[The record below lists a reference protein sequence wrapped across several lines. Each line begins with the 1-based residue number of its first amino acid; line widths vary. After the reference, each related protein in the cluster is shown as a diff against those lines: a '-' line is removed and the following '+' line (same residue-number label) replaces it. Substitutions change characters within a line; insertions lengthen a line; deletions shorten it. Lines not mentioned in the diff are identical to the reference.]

1 MILRGNHS
9 VVLLVA
15 LSLLGIWTAVLTTT
29 AQTSAPRIELTHIP
43 STDKGGINT
52 FGTIQGKVVGARQEQ
67 LIVLYAK
74 SGAWYVQP
82 YVNEPYTKLEAD
94 QTWRNSTHLGTEY
107 AALLV
112 EPGYIPPSVTD
123 TLPQPGNGVVVV
135 KIVPGTPFFWQTWWF
150 RLVLISAVLAAIILL
165 LRWRQRRIIRELNLR
180 FEQRLAE
187 RTRIAQDLHDTLLQG
202 FLSAS
207 MQLHVANEQLPA
219 DSPAKPRVDRVLEL
233 MNQVIGE
240 ARNAVRG
247 LRTNTADPLELEHA
261 FARIQEE
268 LPAADGI
275 DYQVTAAGT
284 SRPLRAAIRDDVYRV
299 GHEALINAF
308 RHAHATKIEL
318 EMQYTAKFFKVLV
331 RDDGAGI
338 DESVIKQ
345 GKEGHWGLSGMRERS
360 QEIGGKLKVWSRL
373 GAGTEVELTIPA
385 QMAYEMYVH
394 HSWIKRLLR
403 KASPTTDPAEL
414 KSEKAPADV

>member
-1 MILRGNHS
+1 MRFRRAKSAVLLAALLLLGGWT
-9 VVLLVA
+9 VVL
-15 LSLLGIWTAVLTTT
+15 TA
-29 AQTSAPRIELTHIP
+29 SAESNGVGPTIEFTLIP
-43 STDKGGINT
+43 FTDKGGIDT
-52 FGTIQGKVVGARQEQ
+52 TGTIQGKATGARPDQ

-82 YVNEPYTKLEAD
+82 FYDAPYTRLEAD
-94 QTWRNSTHLGTEY
+94 LTWKNSTHLGTEY

-112 EPGYIPPSVTD
+112 EPGYIPPKVTD
-123 TLPQPGNGVVVV
+123 ALPQPGNGIVVV

-150 RLVLISAVLAAIILL
+150 RSLLALAALGVVVLL
-165 LRWRQRRIIRELNLR
+165 LRWRQRRLIRELNVK

-202 FLSAS
+202 LLSAS
-207 MQLHVANEQLPA
+207 MQLHVANEQLPT
-219 DSPAKPRVDRVLEL
+219 DSPAKPRVSRVLEL
-233 MNQVIGE
+233 MGQVIDEG
-240 ARNAVRG
+240 RNAVRG
-247 LRTNTADPLELEHA
+247 LRTNTADPLELEQA

-268 LPAADGI
+268 LPPAPEI
-275 DYQVTAAGT
+275 DYQLTAQGT
-284 SRPLRAAIRDDVYRV
+284 SRPLRQAIHDEVYRV

-308 RHAHATKIEL
+308 RHAQASKIEL

-331 RDDGAGI
+331 RDDGVGI

-360 QEIGGKLKVWSRL
+360 QEIGGKLKVWSRA

-385 QMAYEMYVH
+385 QIAYEMDGNH
-394 HSWIKRLLR
+394 QSWIKRLLR
-403 KASPTTDPAEL
+403 RRR
-414 KSEKAPADV
+414 ADV